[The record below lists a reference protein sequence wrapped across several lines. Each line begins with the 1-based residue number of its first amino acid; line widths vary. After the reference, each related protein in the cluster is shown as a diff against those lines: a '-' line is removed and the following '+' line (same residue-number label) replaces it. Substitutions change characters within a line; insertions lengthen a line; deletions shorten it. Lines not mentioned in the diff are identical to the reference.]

1 MKFSYNWLKEFVPKL
16 PKPDKLADILTVH
29 AFEVESVTQRE
40 KDYVLD
46 VKILPNRMAD
56 ASGHGGLARDIA
68 AIIGKSAVV
77 KTKTVK
83 EGKRSLRDV
92 IQVEVKTPL
101 CRRYALRGM
110 TGVRVVG
117 CKNALARAVFAPLTI
132 LWTPLIMFCLK
143 PVSRYMRLTRI
154 K

>member
-83 EGKRSLRDV
+83 EGKRSLKDV

-101 CRRYALRGM
+101 CRRCAWKNRL
-110 TGVRVVG
+110 VG